1 MVETVAELFEITFKQ
16 MQIEREVEEVSIL
29 FSKPQYFLCVHEC
42 LYIYA
47 DIVSS
52 TAIRFP

>member
-29 FSKPQYFLCVHEC
+29 SRPQYFLSVREC
-42 LYIYA
+42 LYIYV

-52 TAIRFP
+52 C